1 MKIVTSRISEE
12 SPSPADDPSTRR
24 PAPSS
29 GTPIRRP
36 GAAASVADFLRAPAL
51 HESATDLGV
60 TGELR
65 GTRYELRAI
74 DHHLDRLDHRVRQLE
89 VRFDKEIAAVWRSR
103 ERWYMAVVAARSLV
117 LAYSLFR

>member
-12 SPSPADDPSTRR
+12 SPSPAANPSARR
-24 PAPSS
+24 LAPPS
-29 GTPIRRP
+29 GTPIPQP
-36 GAAASVADFLRAPAL
+36 GAAASVVDFLRAPAL

-74 DHHLDRLDHRVRQLE
+74 DHHLDRLDHRARQLE
-89 VRFDKEIAAVWRSR
+89 VRFHKEIAAVWRSR
-103 ERWYMAVVAARSLV
+103 QRWYTALLFALA
-117 LAYSLFR
+117 LAYTLFR

>member
-12 SPSPADDPSTRR
+12 SPSPAANPSARR
-24 PAPSS
+24 LARPS
-29 GTPIRRP
+29 GTPIPQP
-36 GAAASVADFLRAPAL
+36 GAASVVDFLRAPAL

-89 VRFDKEIAAVWRSR
+89 VRFDKGNAAVWRSLQ
-103 ERWYMAVVAARSLV
+103 RWCTPV
-117 LAYSLFR
+117 LFALAPACTLFR